1 MAYLNKY
8 ELEKVIDK
16 YTADEIDMNIHE
28 YDSNTMIIIKPKC
41 VLFDKDWNRIEEV
54 FEFLQQRQNVKRQK
68 PNTIESKGT
77 ALKLF
82 YDFLEETK
90 MKYYSITAREIND
103 FIAWLFKDDEKYSL
117 GRETERT
124 AKTVNTYISHVRD
137 FYKYHSFINR
147 VNNPFDGEIEL
158 INKPSSMA
166 KGFYEHTL
174 SSGKVGKS
182 SFTIKERGKKPIT
195 ILGKSEIGNML
206 DASNI
211 KRDRIMIALMLYTG
225 MRIGE
230 VLNLKVQAI
239 STPDMTA
246 KAQKLNMIP
255 AESDG
260 KRQSLKTGTRS
271 ILVPPY
277 LMKDLDDYYM
287 NTWIDLVDGNGL
299 DHNYFFISEGNRNK
313 GKPFSYGGVESRFR
327 KLFKEIGINAMPHD
341 FRHTYATN
349 LARLGTDI
357 STLAEMLG
365 HKDTSSV
372 GIYIKMAEMEDVN
385 KILEE
390 FYGKFELDTESVA

>member
-1 MAYLNKY
+1 VSYLKVYEHERVINK
-8 ELEKVIDK
+8 L
-16 YTADEIDMNIHE
+16 TADVVDMNTHE
-28 YDSNTMIIIKPKC
+28 FNSNTMIISKPQC
-41 VLFDKDWNRIEEV
+41 ILFDKDWNRVEEV
-54 FEFLQQRQNVKRQK
+54 FEFLEQRKNTKRQEW
-68 PNTIESKGT
+68 NTIESKAR

-90 MKYYSITAREIND
+90 MKYYSITAREVND

-117 GRETERT
+117 GRLTERT

-137 FYKYHSFINR
+137 FYKYHSIINR
-147 VNNPFDGEIEL
+147 VNNPFEGEIEL
-158 INKPSSMA
+158 INRPSSMA

-195 ILGKSEIGNML
+195 ILGKNEIGSML
-206 DASNI
+206 DASSL
-211 KRDRIMIALMLYTG
+211 KRDRIMIALMLFTG

-230 VLNLKVQAI
+230 VLSLKVQAI
-239 STPDMTA
+239 STPDMTS
-246 KAQKLNMIP
+246 QVQVLNMIP
-255 AESDG
+255 SKGDG
-260 KRQSLKTGTRS
+260 KRKSLKTGTRT
-271 ILVPPY
+271 ILVPPF
-277 LMKDLDDYYM
+277 LMKELDDYYT

-299 DHNYFFISEGNRNK
+299 DHNYFFVSEGNRNK
-313 GKPFSYGGVESRFR
+313 GKPLTYGAVESRFK
-327 KLFKEIGINAMPHD
+327 KLFNEVGIDAMPHD

-365 HKDTSSV
+365 HKNVSTV
-372 GIYIKMAEMEDVN
+372 GIYIKMAEMEDVG

-390 FYGKFELDTESVA
+390 FYGKFEFDMEEVA

>member
-1 MAYLNKY
+1 MSYLKIY
-8 ELEKVIDK
+8 EQEKVIDK
-16 YTADEIDMNIHE
+16 HTTDEVDMNINE
-28 YDSNTMIIIKPKC
+28 YNPESMLIAKPQC
-41 VLFDKDWNRIEEV
+41 VLFDKDYNRVEEV
-54 FEFLQQRQNVKRQK
+54 FEFLEQRKNTKRQAW
-68 PNTIESKGT
+68 NTIESKAR

-90 MKYYSITAREIND
+90 MPYYSITAREIND

-117 GRETERT
+117 GKLTKRT
-124 AKTVNTYISHVRD
+124 ARTVNNYISHVRD
-137 FYKYHSFINR
+137 FYTYHSYINNI
-147 VNNPFDGEIEL
+147 NNPFDGEIEL
-158 INKPSSMA
+158 INKPSSMS

-195 ILGKSEIGNML
+195 ILGESEIASIL
-206 DASNI
+206 DASTL
-211 KRDRIMIALMLYTG
+211 KRDRIMIALMLFTG

-239 STPDMTA
+239 STPDMTS
-246 KAQKLNMIP
+246 KAQVLQMIP
-255 AESDG
+255 SQQDG
-260 KRQSLKTGTRS
+260 KRRSLKTGERT
-271 ILVPPY
+271 IYVPPF
-277 LMKDLDDYYM
+277 LMKELDDYYT
-287 NTWIDLVDGNGL
+287 NTWIDLVDGKGL
-299 DHNYFFISEGNRNK
+299 DHDFFFISEGNRHK
-313 GKPFSYGGVESRFR
+313 GEPLTYGAVESRFK
-327 KLFKEIGINAMPHD
+327 KLFQKIGISAMPHD

-365 HKDTSSV
+365 HKNTSTV

-390 FYGKFELDTESVA
+390 FYGKFTLEMENVA

>member
-1 MAYLNKY
+1 MSYLKVYEHERVINK
-8 ELEKVIDK
+8 L
-16 YTADEIDMNIHE
+16 TADVVDMNTHE
-28 YDSNTMIIIKPKC
+28 FNSNTMIISKPQC
-41 VLFDKDWNRIEEV
+41 ILFDKDWNRVEEV
-54 FEFLQQRQNVKRQK
+54 FEFLEQRKNTKRQEW
-68 PNTIESKGT
+68 NTIESKAR

-90 MKYYSITAREIND
+90 MKYYSITAREVND

-117 GRETERT
+117 GRLTERT

-137 FYKYHSFINR
+137 FYKYHSIINR
-147 VNNPFDGEIEL
+147 VNNPFEGEIEL
-158 INKPSSMA
+158 INRPSSMA

-195 ILGKSEIGNML
+195 IFGESEISSML
-206 DASNI
+206 DASSL

-230 VLNLKVQAI
+230 VLSLKVQAI
-239 STPDMTA
+239 STPDMTS
-246 KAQKLNMIP
+246 QVQVLNMIP
-255 AESDG
+255 SKGDG
-260 KRQSLKTGTRS
+260 KRKSLKTGTRT
-271 ILVPPY
+271 ILVPPF
-277 LMKDLDDYYM
+277 LMKELDDYYT

-299 DHNYFFISEGNRNK
+299 DHNYFFVSEGNRNK
-313 GKPFSYGGVESRFR
+313 GKPLTYGAVESRFK
-327 KLFKEIGINAMPHD
+327 KLFNELGIDAMPHD

-365 HKDTSSV
+365 HKNVSTV
-372 GIYIKMAEMEDVN
+372 GIYIKMAEMEDVG

-390 FYGKFELDTESVA
+390 FYGRFELDMEEVA

>member
-1 MAYLNKY
+1 MSYLKVYEHERVINK
-8 ELEKVIDK
+8 L
-16 YTADEIDMNIHE
+16 TADVVDMNTHE
-28 YDSNTMIIIKPKC
+28 FNSNTMIISKPQC
-41 VLFDKDWNRIEEV
+41 ILFDKDWNRVEEV
-54 FEFLQQRQNVKRQK
+54 FEFLEQRKNTKRQEW
-68 PNTIESKGT
+68 NTIESKAR

-90 MKYYSITAREIND
+90 MKYYSITAREVND

-117 GRETERT
+117 GRLTERT

-137 FYKYHSFINR
+137 FYKYHSIINR
-147 VNNPFDGEIEL
+147 VNNPFEGEIEL
-158 INKPSSMA
+158 INRPSSMA

-195 ILGKSEIGNML
+195 ILGKNEIGSML
-206 DASNI
+206 DASSL
-211 KRDRIMIALMLYTG
+211 KRDRIMIALMLFTG

-230 VLNLKVQAI
+230 VLSLKVQAI
-239 STPDMTA
+239 STPDMTS
-246 KAQKLNMIP
+246 QVQVLNMIP
-255 AESDG
+255 SKGDG
-260 KRQSLKTGTRS
+260 KRKSLKTGTRT
-271 ILVPPY
+271 ILVPPF
-277 LMKDLDDYYM
+277 LMKELDDYYT

-299 DHNYFFISEGNRNK
+299 DHNYFFVSEGNRNK
-313 GKPFSYGGVESRFR
+313 GKPLTYGAVESRFK
-327 KLFKEIGINAMPHD
+327 KLFNEVGIDAMPHD

-365 HKDTSSV
+365 HKNVSTV
-372 GIYIKMAEMEDVN
+372 GIYIKMAEMEDVG

-390 FYGKFELDTESVA
+390 FYGKFEFDMEEVA